1 MMDLLNTKSYDLYYA
16 DQSYLER
23 TFDQIQR
30 DFDMTGISF
39 DRDKNIPKSYLELY
53 QMVLRNIH
61 HLIKQDH
68 SQFKNLLYRIDVSEN
83 AIHRKM
89 ALNADLKLEEEISKM
104 IIERCLLKVL
114 TREKFSQ

>member
-1 MMDLLNTKSYDLYYA
+1 MMDLRNTKSYELYYA

-23 TFDQIQR
+23 TFDQIER

-39 DRDKNIPKSYLELY
+39 DRDKNIPKNYQELY
-53 QMVLRNIH
+53 QLVYRNIH
-61 HLIKQDH
+61 DLVKKDH
-68 SQFKNLLYRIDVSEN
+68 SQFKNLLYRIDVSE
-83 AIHRKM
+83 ISIRRKM
-89 ALNADLKLEEEISKM
+89 ALNPDLKLEEEISKL